1 MKTSLFGSVENNSI
15 LLQSGSLSFSR
26 FKLPKL
32 IIRGNLTKSIF
43 INSFPNLHLNSL
55 KLSPKKQSLLRY
67 RRIPNHFPMS
77 LLSNKNQ
84 NSKKSTCLGNAGTV
98 FKQKVA
104 LLFVSI
110 HGFNKT
116 EMANLPISW
125 IKCILVY
132 KVGLMIIWLNRK

>member
-15 LLQSGSLSFSR
+15 LLQSGSLSFSK
-26 FKLPKL
+26 FKLLKL
-32 IIRGNLTKSIF
+32 TIRGNLIKSIF
-43 INSFPNLHLNSL
+43 TNLFPNLHLNSL

-67 RRIPNHFPMS
+67 QKIQNHFPMS

-98 FKQKVA
+98 FKRKVA

-116 EMANLPISW
+116 EMANLPT
-125 IKCILVY
+125 
-132 KVGLMIIWLNRK
+132 